1 MSMAPRIQTKLKK
14 RDAAVVAENT
24 AVNDGANEI
33 PASAEDADG
42 NTSPANP
49 SGKNSRFLG
58 HVKKRI
64 LIH

>member
-42 NTSPANP
+42 KLVLLIP
-49 SGKNSRFLG
+49 L
-58 HVKKRI
+58 VKTIAK
-64 LIH
+64 LVQLSMKP